1 MNDKILFALLIV
13 IAVLIV
19 VCIIF
24 LLKKSKNNYDEEINE
39 ILDDL
44 KKSKPRKDKEKL
56 EEIEEVEEEKNE
68 LINEKIEIPI
78 GEKKKPTVVKDEK
91 MDLDDVLNKM
101 QKTLD
106 SQEQIVQNFEEEQ
119 EEKSIISYKELVESL
134 NKEKKELEEIKE
146 DVKEGSE
153 TKEKIKEFLKTTEED
168 KKFKNTDFISPIFGK
183 MDPNIEYP
191 TVKMHDKEEKKE
203 ETSEMF
209 DFKHA
214 KTNNKNIEF
223 LESLKEFRN
232 NL

>member
-1 MNDKILFALLIV
+1 MDDKILFALLIV
-13 IAVLIV
+13 IAILIV
-19 VCIIF
+19 VCIVI

-44 KKSKPRKDKEKL
+44 KKSKPRKDKE
-56 EEIEEVEEEKNE
+56 EIDEEKDE

-78 GEKKKPTVVKDEK
+78 GENKKPTVVKEEK

-106 SQEQIVQNFEEEQ
+106 NQEQIVQNFEEEQ

-134 NKEKKELEEIKE
+134 NKEKKEIEEIKE
-146 DVKEGSE
+146 EINEEDS
-153 TKEKIKEFLKTTEED
+153 TKEKVKEFLKTTEEEKD

-183 MDPNIEYP
+183 MDSNIEYP
-191 TVKMHDKEEKKE
+191 TVKMHEKEIKKEEKE
-203 ETSEMF
+203 EIF
-209 DFKHA
+209 DYKHA
-214 KTNNKNIEF
+214 KSVNKNIEF
-223 LESLKEFRN
+223 LENLKEFRN